1 MQIGFEMD
9 IYKKTAFLLID
20 KYNLS
25 TRFINILAE
34 ERNVSNLIAMIER
47 EMTAYEK
54 LELMLR
60 IEESSFFAGSKQRT
74 KELRKKII
82 DCWDDDIRNAE
93 FCKRCKSNGKSI
105 HHKASKLAEINW
117 HCGGSWPKAFM
128 ANSGI
133 DSFFGGKKNNVIR
146 YEDYEDVEPYMRLP
160 QLVNYQLYLKDE
172 LKKALK
178 EHGDDAK
185 CLISLPT
192 GSGKTRIAVEAYTE
206 FLRPR
211 FFEGK
216 YLIWIA
222 QSEELCEQAV
232 ATFKQI
238 WQHMEFTES
247 LRIYRFYQNH
257 QLNSDTMQGGI
268 VVCSINK
275 LYNAILNG
283 GNDETYLL
291 IKNCGACIIDEAH
304 RAVTMMYQKFYK
316 YSQKIRGEKMFPIC
330 GLTATPGR
338 NDDITKLTSFFVFR
352 LITPNLP
359 AKYSDKP
366 VHYFR
371 DKGYL
376 ARPIHEIITTGETYI
391 ITFESG
397 GSNPSLEELELK
409 MEMVG
414 CKELAINTKR
424 NQKILERLLA
434 IKDGQTIVYACNVNH
449 AQLLAAALVVNGRA
463 AAAITANTSR
473 NKRLAYVEQFKNG
486 ELEFLINHSVLTTGF
501 DAPKTNYI
509 AICRPI
515 FSDILYE
522 QIVGRGLRGPKFGGT
537 PTCKIID
544 FTDNL
549 GRFGDQQSYHRF
561 EGFWDKLDS
570 NL

>member
-1 MQIGFEMD
+1 MS
-9 IYKKTAFLLID
+9 IYKETAHLLID
-20 KYNLS
+20 CYDLS

-34 ERNVSNLIAMIER
+34 ERNMSNLIAMIER

-74 KELRKKII
+74 RGLRKKII
-82 DCWDDDIRNAE
+82 DRWDDEVRNAE
-93 FCKRCKSNGKSI
+93 FKKRCKSSGKSDY
-105 HHKASKLAEINW
+105 HKANKLAEINW
-117 HCGGSWPKAFM
+117 HCGGAWPKAFM

-133 DSFFGGKKNNVIR
+133 DPFFGGKKNEALR
-146 YEDYEDVEPYMRLP
+146 FEDYEDVEPYMKLP
-160 QLVNYQLYLKDE
+160 QLVDYQIYLKDE
-172 LKKALK
+172 LKKALN
-178 EHGDDAK
+178 EQGDDAK

-216 YLIWIA
+216 YLIWVA

-238 WQHMEFTES
+238 WQHKEFTES
-247 LRIYRFYQNH
+247 LRIYRFYHHH
-257 QLNSDTMQGGI
+257 QLNIDNMQGGI

-283 GNDETYLL
+283 GDDETELL
-291 IKNCGACIIDEAH
+291 IQNCGACIIDEAH
-304 RAVTMMYQKFYK
+304 RAVTMMYKKFYE
-316 YSQKIRGEKMFPIC
+316 YSQTLRGEKMFPIC

-338 NDDITKLTSFFVFR
+338 NDDITKLTKFFVFK
-352 LITPNLP
+352 LITPDLP
-359 AKYSDKP
+359 TKYKERP

-371 DKGYL
+371 DNGYL
-376 ARPIHEIITTGETYI
+376 ARPIHEIITTGAVYT
-391 ITFESG
+391 ITFDSG
-397 GSNPSLEELELK
+397 KDNPSVEELELK
-409 MEMVG
+409 METMG
-414 CKELAINTKR
+414 CKELARNTRR

-434 IKDGQTIVYACNVNH
+434 IKDGQTIVYACNVDH
-449 AQLLAAALVVNGRA
+449 AQLLAAALVVNGRTA
-463 AAAITANTSR
+463 SAITANTPR
-473 NKRLAYVEQFKNG
+473 NKRLAYVEQFRNG
-486 ELEFLINHSVLTTGF
+486 ELDFLINHSVLTTGF

-561 EGFWDKLDS
+561 EEFWD
-570 NL
+570 NE

>member
-1 MQIGFEMD
+1 MD
-9 IYKKTAFLLID
+9 VDVYKRTAHQLID
-20 KYNLS
+20 NYSLS

-34 ERNVSNLIAMIER
+34 ERNMSNLIFMIER
-47 EMTAYEK
+47 DLSSYEK

-60 IEESSFFAGSKQRT
+60 VEESGFFAGSKQRT

-82 DCWDDDIRNAE
+82 DCWDADVRDAE
-93 FCKRCKSNGKSI
+93 FKKRCKSGGKSDY
-105 HHKASKLAEINW
+105 HKASKLADMNW
-117 HCGGSWPKAFM
+117 HCGGAWPKAFM

-133 DSFFGGKKNNVIR
+133 DPFFGGKKNGAIH
-146 YEDYEDVEPYMRLP
+146 YEDYEDVEPYKRLP
-160 QLVNYQLYLKDE
+160 QLKDYQINLKEE
-172 LKKALK
+172 LKRALD
-178 EHGDDAK
+178 EQGDDAK

-238 WQHMEFTES
+238 WQHMEFSES
-247 LRIYRFYQNH
+247 LRIYRFYHNH
-257 QLNSDTMQGGI
+257 QLHAEEMQGGI
-268 VVCSINK
+268 VICSINK
-275 LYNAILNG
+275 LYYAIING
-283 GNDETYLL
+283 GNEETELL
-291 IKNCGACIIDEAH
+291 IENCGACIIDEAH
-304 RAVTMMYQKFYK
+304 RAVTMMYNTFYE
-316 YSQKIRGEKMFPIC
+316 YSQGIRGEKMFPIC

-338 NDDITKLTSFFVFR
+338 TDDITKLTKFFIFR
-352 LITPNLP
+352 LVTPDLP
-359 AKYSDKP
+359 AQYSEKP
-366 VHYFR
+366 VLYFR

-376 ARPIHEIITTGETYI
+376 ARPIHEIITTGATYT
-391 ITFESG
+391 ITFEPG
-397 GSNPSLEELELK
+397 HDHPSLEELELK
-409 MEMVG
+409 METVG
-414 CKELAINTKR
+414 CKELARNVRR

-434 IKDGQTIVYACNVNH
+434 IKDGQTIVYACNVDH
-449 AQLLAAALVVNGRA
+449 AQLLASALVVNGRTA
-463 AAAITANTSR
+463 AAVTANTPR
-473 NKRLAYVEQFKNG
+473 NKRLAYVEQFRNG

-522 QIVGRGLRGPKFGGT
+522 QIVGRGLRGPEFGGT

-561 EGFWDKLDS
+561 KEFWD
-570 NL
+570 NEQ